1 MGDVAR
7 LLVVIAWVAVL
18 GVLMQWS
25 DSNAAAF
32 AGIGASLLAGI
43 LIGRWWA
50 LIVVA
55 IPAVWIVGSW
65 LVAPP
70 DPNSEDWSGV
80 ILLVLLTVAGG
91 PLGIG
96 VALRRTAE
104 WLNRRAERQS
114 SNSA

>member
-1 MGDVAR
+1 MRDVAR
-7 LLVVIAWVAVL
+7 LLVIVAWVPVL
-18 GVLMQWS
+18 GLLTQWS
-25 DSNAAAF
+25 DSTAAAF
-32 AGIGASLLAGI
+32 AGMGASLLAGV

-55 IPAVWIVGSW
+55 IPTVWIVGSW

-96 VALRRTAE
+96 VALRR
-104 WLNRRAERQS
+104 
-114 SNSA
+114 